1 MLHFDAAKRLTA
13 KFKNLRVLKAW
24 SYTLSNLQ
32 QNISNVKL
40 VLNFLNLLE
49 DYRDFSLIEW
59 NFRALLEEKL
69 ISLHQQQKAC

>member
-59 NFRALLEEKL
+59 NFRALLEENL
-69 ISLHQQQKAC
+69 ISLHQQ